1 MSGAAT
7 ADRPPLAGVRVLD
20 FSRVLAGP
28 YCTML
33 LADLGADVVKVER
46 PGAGDETRSWGP
58 PFAGGE
64 ATYYLSVNRGKRSVA
79 LDLADPRARP
89 AVERLLAGA
98 DVVIENFRGGVA
110 DRLGL
115 GYEAARELRPELVY
129 CSITGFGTGRRPDGR
144 PGYDFV
150 VQAESGL
157 MSITGDPDGPPM
169 KTGVAVIDVLTGL
182 HAAA

>member
-58 PFAGGE
+58 PFVGGE
-64 ATYYLSVNRGKRSVA
+64 ATYYLSVNRGKRSIA
-79 LDLADPRARP
+79 LDLGDPRSRP
-89 AVERLLAGA
+89 VLQRLIAGA
-98 DVVIENFRGGVA
+98 DVVIENFRAGVA
-110 DRLGL
+110 ERLGL
-115 GYEAARELRPELVY
+115 GYEAVRELRDSVMY
-129 CSITGFGTGRRPDGR
+129 CS
-144 PGYDFV
+144 
-150 VQAESGL
+150 
-157 MSITGDPDGPPM
+157 
-169 KTGVAVIDVLTGL
+169 LT
-182 HAAA
+182 